1 MMSERFV
8 ISFKMF
14 NIVELITKD
23 EIIKEL
29 ELNFGKFLPLR
40 LKVPKILFGT
50 AALNRQ
56 RIVNYRSKVSINCSF

>member
-14 NIVELITKD
+14 TIVELITKD
-23 EIIKEL
+23 EKIKEL
-29 ELNFGKFLPLR
+29 DLNLENVYLIR

-50 AALNRQ
+50 AAL
-56 RIVNYRSKVSINCSF
+56 IVKE